1 MEKIL
6 HYMFFCHRLQERS
19 FHYKGKPFPI
29 CARCTGILIGYIIGI
44 LSLIVMDYNILIT
57 TMVGPLLIIPL
68 AIDGLGQLY
77 NYWVSNNNRRCLT
90 GILAGVG
97 AIYLFRLCAYMG
109 ETHAKLVLEWLGK

>member
-6 HYMFFCHRLQERS
+6 HYMFFCHRLPERS

-44 LSLIVMDYNILIT
+44 FSLCIVPYSSVNTL
-57 TMVGPLLIIPL
+57 VLGPLLILPL
-68 AIDGLGQLY
+68 AIDGTGQLY
-77 NYWVSNNNRRCLT
+77 GYWVSNNIRRCLT

-97 AIYLFRLCAYMG
+97 TIYLVRFCANLG
-109 ETHAKLVLEWLGK
+109 ITHALWVLDMMGR